1 MQDQLGSMV
10 FGAISVGFAVYGLH
24 ELRAAYFTAAL
35 PQWRNRA
42 GFGAASF
49 MLAGLFAD
57 LAYRTFI

>member
-10 FGAISVGFAVYGLH
+10 FGAISGGFALYGLR

-35 PQWRNRA
+35 DQWRNRA
-42 GFGAASF
+42 GFGAASVV
-49 MLAGLFAD
+49 LAGLFAD